1 MARHKKK
8 VAVKEFLLG
17 DFKAR
22 VRSLMENRRRLLH
35 PFPVDAMA
43 VYRSAWT
50 TREYEAISML
60 FRSHGGR
67 VFRHSKIMLIYGF
80 ELDAKRY
87 KIIVKLP
94 EDMPTNEY
102 YNTIIAWSNLP
113 TELANPIAA
122 WIPHWLQHK
131 EELDKL
137 LNKIE
142 EVAAVC
148 QTYGQVYRLWPDILG
163 FFDRR
168 GRATIDVARA
178 QSKYPDGVWQW
189 EQTDTFQWEKRGLKE
204 EFKPEAFAPFNA
216 LITECL
222 MLPEIEGEEIGS
234 VESHIV

>member
-1 MARHKKK
+1 MARRKKK

-50 TREYEAISML
+50 TREYEALSML
-60 FRSHGGR
+60 FRAHGGML
-67 VFRHSKIMLIYGF
+67 FRHSKIVLINGF

-87 KIIVKLP
+87 RIVVKLP
-94 EDMPTNEY
+94 EDMPANEY
-102 YNTIIAWSNLP
+102 YNTIIAWNNLP
-113 TELANPIAA
+113 IEFAHPIAE
-122 WIPHWLQHK
+122 WLPHWLQHK

-148 QTYGQVYRLWPDILG
+148 QTYGQLYRLWPDILG
-163 FFDRR
+163 FLDER
-168 GRATIDVARA
+168 GRATISAARA
-178 QSKYPDGVWQW
+178 QSQYPDGAWQW
-189 EQTDTFQWEKRGLKE
+189 GRTDTLQWEKRGLKE

-216 LITECL
+216 VIAECL
-222 MLPEIEGEEIGS
+222 MLPEIKGEEIGS
-234 VESHIV
+234 VESHSV

>member
-1 MARHKKK
+1 MARRKKK

-17 DFKAR
+17 DLKDR

-60 FRSHGGR
+60 ARSHGEKM
-67 VFRHSKIMLIYGF
+67 FRRSRIMLIRGF

-87 KIIVKLP
+87 RIIMKLP

-113 TELANPIAA
+113 IEFAHPIAE
-122 WIPHWLQHK
+122 WLPHWLQHK

-163 FFDRR
+163 FFDER
-168 GRATIDVARA
+168 GRATIDAART

-189 EQTDTFQWEKRGLKE
+189 EKTDTLQWEKRGLKE

-216 LITECL
+216 VIAECL
-222 MLPEIEGEEIGS
+222 MLPKIEGEEIGS
-234 VESHIV
+234 VELIS